1 MLTPDRRLET
11 LAPIFR
17 HPFEAWLREAQQFV
31 NHVEFRVRET
41 RRNLERQR
49 WLYAQ
54 GREDPYL
61 TVPEVT
67 WTMDS
72 RHRWGLAADIAM
84 IRKSTGDAIWEVS
97 SWRWLYRVV
106 PLEPYGLRS
115 IAPHEWVHIELLYAD
130 NAIRD
135 ADLVGIY
142 KA

>member
-17 HPFEAWLREAQQFV
+17 YPFEAWLADARRTV
-31 NHVEFRVRET
+31 SHVTFKVTET
-41 RRNLERQR
+41 RRTLERQR

-84 IRKSTGDAIWEVS
+84 IRKSTGEAIWEIS
-97 SWRWLYRVV
+97 SWQWLYRVV
-106 PLEPYGLRS
+106 PPEVYGLAHLGPR
-115 IAPHEWVHIELLYAD
+115 EWVHLEYRYAD
-130 NAIRD
+130 EAIRD
-135 ADLVGIY
+135 QALGLHQ
-142 KA
+142 A